1 MGDIRFRAWD
11 KRCKYYEKVDGF
23 DLFIADGE
31 LFEVTED
38 VVGWS
43 VRMERCRVTDAYVIE
58 QYTGLKDKNGV
69 EIYEGDIIRHKDLT
83 SWGTKP
89 LSVSAVVWDEC
100 YDRDYPCS
108 YYGWCLPED
117 MNTVEVIGN
126 IHQNPELIDGK

>member
-69 EIYEGDIIRHKDLT
+69 EIYEGDILRHGVANDVVIYHNGAFGAQGGDVTYYLY
-83 SWGTKP
+83 SFQY
-89 LSVSAVVWDEC
+89 SVPGVLDEC
-100 YDRDYPCS
+100 
-108 YYGWCLPED
+108 
-117 MNTVEVIGN
+117 EVIGN
-126 IHQNPELIDGK
+126 IHENRELIDGK

>member
-69 EIYEGDIIRHKDLT
+69 EIYEGDILRLHHRDAVTKVTFHSGCFYTKLGT
-83 SWGTKP
+83 SNYRVGG
-89 LSVSAVVWDEC
+89 WD
-100 YDRDYPCS
+100 RPI
-108 YYGWCLPED
+108 
-117 MNTVEVIGN
+117 VEVIGN
-126 IHQNPELIDGK
+126 IHENRELIDGK